1 MVETRRYTIAETL
14 SDEHRG
20 SARVAVSTLILD
32 TLPPSPPPAAA
43 AVQLCIQIA
52 GRLRELSA
60 PCDDMVV
67 EKGRGLELLGVRV
80 DRGLTVCEM
89 TVFLYSLL
97 LSLSSSSS
105 SLLHCALAGGAVY
118 CNRCCL
124 CVCSWPGGRAGG
136 VYYNDNS
143 KLRSSIFTK
152 LGL

>member
-32 TLPPSPPPAAA
+32 TLPPSPPPPPTA

-67 EKGRGLELLGVRV
+67 EEGHGLELLGVRV
-80 DRGLTVCEM
+80 DRGLTVVRDDCVS
-89 TVFLYSLL
+89 VFSIVIIIIVIIIIITLR
-97 LSLSSSSS
+97 
-105 SLLHCALAGGAVY
+105 A
-118 CNRCCL
+118 
-124 CVCSWPGGRAGG
+124 SWR
-136 VYYNDNS
+136 
-143 KLRSSIFTK
+143 RSV
-152 LGL
+152 L

>member
-80 DRGLTVCEM
+80 DRGLMVVRDDCVS
-89 TVFLYSLL
+89 VFSIVIVIIVFIIIITLR
-97 LSLSSSSS
+97 
-105 SLLHCALAGGAVY
+105 A
-118 CNRCCL
+118 
-124 CVCSWPGGRAGG
+124 SWR
-136 VYYNDNS
+136 
-143 KLRSSIFTK
+143 RSV
-152 LGL
+152 L

>member
-32 TLPPSPPPAAA
+32 TLPPSPPPPAA

-67 EKGRGLELLGVRV
+67 EEGHGLELLGVRV
-80 DRGLTVCEM
+80 DRGLTVVRDDCVS
-89 TVFLYSLL
+89 VFSIVIIIIVFIIIITL
-97 LSLSSSSS
+97 
-105 SLLHCALAGGAVY
+105 
-118 CNRCCL
+118 
-124 CVCSWPGGRAGG
+124 RA
-136 VYYNDNS
+136 S
-143 KLRSSIFTK
+143 
-152 LGL
+152 